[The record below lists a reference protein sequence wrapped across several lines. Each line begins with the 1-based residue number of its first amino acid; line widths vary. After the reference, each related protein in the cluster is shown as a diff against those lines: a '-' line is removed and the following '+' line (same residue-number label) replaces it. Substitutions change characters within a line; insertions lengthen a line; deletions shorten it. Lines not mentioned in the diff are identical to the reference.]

1 MDGGKRGSG
10 GVTLISGS
18 GIQAGDSITLT
29 SGARE
34 WRIRIPSTKESE
46 QNILIIE
53 VKRGSRWYLA
63 HEYIVV
69 E

>member
-1 MDGGKRGSG
+1 MDGIGGRGG
-10 GVTLISGS
+10 GVTLLSGS

-29 SGARE
+29 SGARQ

-46 QNILIIE
+46 VNRIIFE
-53 VKRGSRWYLA
+53 VKLGSRWFTA
-63 HEYIVV
+63 QEYCVN